1 MERASLGYVTPLL
14 TVTEYTLCHKTGD
27 YKLNFYALK
36 DQNILKL
43 SRLCGSINPYACNSK
58 RSSDL

>member
-1 MERASLGYVTPLL
+1 MKRASLGYVTPLL
-14 TVTEYTLCHKTGD
+14 PVTEYTLCHNAGD
-27 YKLNFYALK
+27 YKINFYALK

-43 SRLCGSINPYACNSK
+43 SRLCENINLYACNSK